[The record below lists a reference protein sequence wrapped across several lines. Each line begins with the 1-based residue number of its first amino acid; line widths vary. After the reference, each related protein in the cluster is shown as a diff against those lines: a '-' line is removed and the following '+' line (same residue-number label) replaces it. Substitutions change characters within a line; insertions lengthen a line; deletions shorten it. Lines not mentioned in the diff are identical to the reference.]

1 MGQAKGYHGA
11 DSAKYKMSGS
21 EGAVTAMPYLKS
33 VSLDRQIN
41 STSQY
46 ANNRQIIKVSTDN
59 GYTGNLG
66 TTARDTELEKS
77 LGMIMPLSGG
87 TGVVSRTGGKGST
100 TNTRKP
106 TTTGT
111 RSSRCGCSMW
121 S

>member
-46 ANNRQIIKVSTDN
+46 ANNRQIIKVSTDTPAIWALRRGIPN
-59 GYTGNLG
+59 WK
-66 TTARDTELEKS
+66 RHS
-77 LGMIMPLSGG
+77 
-87 TGVVSRTGGKGST
+87 V
-100 TNTRKP
+100 
-106 TTTGT
+106 
-111 RSSRCGCSMW
+111 
-121 S
+121 